1 MIGNTNELNFRLDED
16 PGVSNTFDIPTYD
29 YHTLLSHNI
38 YYNLNSRSKI
48 VIEDGNASRVGL
60 DQNRKWFTSDLFF
73 FNSCIYSNL
82 IILSYVSITNKLNK
96 IYLLFIDFI
105 KKSMKKKET
114 LLFFMVMQKQKKL
127 A

>member
-16 PGVSNTFDIPTYD
+16 PGVSNTFDVPTYD

-48 VIEDGNASRVGL
+48 MIEDGNTSRVGL
-60 DQNRKWFTSDLFF
+60 NQKAWFASDLFF

-82 IILSYVSITNKLNK
+82 NILSYVGQYFK
-96 IYLLFIDFI
+96 
-105 KKSMKKKET
+105 
-114 LLFFMVMQKQKKL
+114 
-127 A
+127 